1 MQIPDNYLPVMPYLI
16 VTGGYKF
23 LEFTKEVLGAEQ
35 RFLQPRSE
43 GVIMHGEISIG
54 QAIIMFADATEQY
67 APFPGSMFLY
77 VENVDAVLARALA
90 FEGVTELHTVSDMSY
105 GRSGGFRDPFG
116 NAWWV
121 TSPL

>member
-54 QAIIMFADATEQY
+54 QAI
-67 APFPGSMFLY
+67 
-77 VENVDAVLARALA
+77 AVFARALA